1 MLECAE
7 SHAPAHAVAHAP
19 SVVSCRWWAQWCAYT
34 RYKQPPAADGDAAEA
49 GSDSLAGGPKAPP
62 PIDNSDIVFD
72 SKLRDNLEEGTD
84 FVIVSVGVYAVWLC
98 RTQQARVHTHPVKSD
113 ASPLPCLSRHMSSSS
128 LESQRRRIRVS
139 TALASCSHTVVWCV
153 CVCVPFAASVSWP
166 AHTAGAGTCRTK
178 APCACAPP
186 P

>member
-153 CVCVPFAASVSWP
+153 CVCAVCCQCLLASTHSGSR
-166 AHTAGAGTCRTK
+166 HLQDQGTLCMCT
-178 APCACAPP
+178 PP